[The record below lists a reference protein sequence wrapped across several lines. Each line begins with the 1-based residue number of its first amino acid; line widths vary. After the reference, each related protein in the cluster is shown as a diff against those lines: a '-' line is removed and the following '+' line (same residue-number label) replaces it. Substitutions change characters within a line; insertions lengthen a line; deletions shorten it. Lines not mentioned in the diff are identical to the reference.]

1 MDGYEHKGYSGEE
14 NRQYEDRHVTPPMEE
29 QYQEPSPDKKVPQPL
44 SRRLWE
50 WFKVIVIAL
59 ALGLL
64 LTTFVIQRNTVIGKS
79 MLPTLKE
86 KDELLIEKVSKWFGG
101 VSRGDIITVH
111 MENRSFNE
119 GQANIIKRVIGLPGD
134 HVKLD
139 GGFVYVNGE
148 LLEEPYLAASAKT
161 RVKNSMYQE
170 VTLGADEYYVMGDNR
185 DASLDSRTFGPIHK
199 NDIIGEVLIRIFPFK
214 TIGVP

>member
-14 NRQYEDRHVTPPMEE
+14 NRQYDRHVTPPMEGQFE
-29 QYQEPSPDKKVPQPL
+29 EPSPDKKVPQPL

-134 HVKLD
+134 HVKLER
-139 GGFVYVNGE
+139 GLVYVNGE

-161 RVKNSMYQE
+161 PVKNSMYQE

-214 TIGVP
+214 AIGVP